1 MGVRFGGEFPGRSK
15 IYQLDL
21 LSGRIVEDVFV
32 FQVSMID
39 ILQGEIVDHVDQLS
53 DDVSAVSGRKSSV
66 FVDVVEEILVSRVV
80 LHDEVP
86 GKSFIF
92 SVDLL

>member
-1 MGVRFGGEFPGRSK
+1 
-15 IYQLDL
+15 
-21 LSGRIVEDVFV
+21 
-32 FQVSMID
+32 MID

-53 DDVSAVSGRKSSV
+53 DDVSTVSGRKSSV